1 MNDIIFTVPGVPQGK
16 GRPRV
21 TRNGAFTPKK
31 TRDYEKKVRDCYIAQ
46 GGQMF
51 PDDTPLFASITAI
64 FPIPSSLSKKRRALF
79 NGKRHC
85 KKPDADNVAK
95 AILDALNGVA
105 YRDDSAVSSLIV
117 GKSYGDDARVIVI
130 LADAANEKAVTSE

>member
-1 MNDIIFTVPGVPQGK
+1 MNYIIFTVPGVPQGK

-21 TRNGAFTPKK
+21 TRNGTFTPKK

-105 YRDDSAVSSLIV
+105 YRDDSAVSSLLV
-117 GKSYGDDARVIVI
+117 GKSYGDDARVTVSI
-130 LADAANEKAVTSE
+130 KAVTSE

>member
-1 MNDIIFTVPGVPQGK
+1 MNYIIFTVPGVPQGK

-21 TRNGAFTPKK
+21 PRNGTFTPKK

-79 NGKRHC
+79 NGKRYC

-95 AILDALNGVA
+95 AILDSLNGVA
-105 YRDDSAVSSLIV
+105 YRDDSAVSSLLV
-117 GKSYGDDARVIVI
+117 YKSYGDDARVTVSI
-130 LADAANEKAVTSE
+130 KAVTSE

>member
-21 TRNGAFTPKK
+21 TRNGTFTPKK

-95 AILDALNGVA
+95 AILDSLNGVA
-105 YRDDSAVSSLIV
+105 YRDDSAVSMLLV
-117 GKSYGDDARVIVI
+117 DKSYGDDARVVASI
-130 LADAANEKAVTSE
+130 KAVTSE

>member
-21 TRNGAFTPKK
+21 TRNGTFTPKK

-51 PDDTPLFASITAI
+51 PADTPLFASITAI

-130 LADAANEKAVTSE
+130 LADEANEKAVTSE

>member
-1 MNDIIFTVPGVPQGK
+1 MNEIIFTVPGVPQGK

-21 TRNGAFTPKK
+21 TRNGTFTPKK

-95 AILDALNGVA
+95 AILDSLNGVA

>member
-21 TRNGAFTPKK
+21 TRNGTFTPKK

-51 PDDTPLFASITAI
+51 PDDTPLFATITAI

-95 AILDALNGVA
+95 AILDSLNGVA
-105 YRDDSAVSSLIV
+105 YRDDSAVSMLLV
-117 GKSYGDDARVIVI
+117 DKSYGDDARVVASI
-130 LADAANEKAVTSE
+130 KAVTSE

>member
-1 MNDIIFTVPGVPQGK
+1 MNYIIFTVPGVPQGK

-21 TRNGAFTPKK
+21 TRNGTFTPKK

-51 PDDTPLFASITAI
+51 PDDTPLFATITAI

-105 YRDDSAVSSLIV
+105 YRDDSAVSSLLV
-117 GKSYGDDARVIVI
+117 YKSYGDDARVTVSI
-130 LADAANEKAVTSE
+130 KAVTSE

>member
-1 MNDIIFTVPGVPQGK
+1 MNITFTVPGVPQGK

-21 TRNGAFTPKK
+21 TRNGTFTPKK
-31 TRDYEKKVRDCYIAQ
+31 TRDYEKKVRECYIAD

-51 PDDTPLFASITAI
+51 PDDTPLSANIIAV
-64 FPIPSSLSKKRRALF
+64 FPIPTSLSKRKRALF
-79 NGKRHC
+79 NGRSHC

-105 YRDDSAVSSLIV
+105 YRDDSAVSLLAVSKL
-117 GKSYGDDARVIVI
+117 YGDEPRVIVHV
-130 LADAANEKAVTSE
+130 EERRE

>member
-1 MNDIIFTVPGVPQGK
+1 MNYIIFTVPGVPQGK

-64 FPIPSSLSKKRRALF
+64 FPIPSSLSKKRRDLF

-105 YRDDSAVSSLIV
+105 YRDDSAVSSLLV
-117 GKSYGDDARVIVI
+117 YKSYGDDARVTVSI
-130 LADAANEKAVTSE
+130 KAVTSE

>member
-1 MNDIIFTVPGVPQGK
+1 MNYIIFTVPGVPQGK

-21 TRNGAFTPKK
+21 TRNGTFTPKK
-31 TRDYEKKVRDCYIAQ
+31 SRDYEKKVRDCYIAQ

-105 YRDDSAVSSLIV
+105 YRDDSAVSSLLV
-117 GKSYGDDARVIVI
+117 YKSYGDDARVTVSI
-130 LADAANEKAVTSE
+130 KAVTSE

>member
-1 MNDIIFTVPGVPQGK
+1 
-16 GRPRV
+16 
-21 TRNGAFTPKK
+21 
-31 TRDYEKKVRDCYIAQ
+31 
-46 GGQMF
+46 MF

-79 NGKRHC
+79 NGKRYC

-105 YRDDSAVSSLIV
+105 YRDDSAVSSLLV
-117 GKSYGDDARVIVI
+117 YKSYGDDARVTVSI
-130 LADAANEKAVTSE
+130 KAVTSE

>member
-1 MNDIIFTVPGVPQGK
+1 MNYIIFTVPGVPQGK

-21 TRNGAFTPKK
+21 TRNGTFTPKK

-105 YRDDSAVSSLIV
+105 YRDDSAVSSLLV
-117 GKSYGDDARVIVI
+117 YKSYGDDARVTVSI
-130 LADAANEKAVTSE
+130 KAVTSE

>member
-1 MNDIIFTVPGVPQGK
+1 MNYIIFTVPGVPQGK

-21 TRNGAFTPKK
+21 TRNGTFTPKK

-51 PDDTPLFASITAI
+51 PDDTPLFANITAI

-105 YRDDSAVSSLIV
+105 YRDDSAVSSLLV
-117 GKSYGDDARVIVI
+117 YKSYGDDARVTVSI
-130 LADAANEKAVTSE
+130 KAVTSE

>member
-1 MNDIIFTVPGVPQGK
+1 MNYIIFTVPGVPQGK

-21 TRNGAFTPKK
+21 TRNGTFTPKK

-64 FPIPSSLSKKRRALF
+64 FPIPSSLSKKLRALF
-79 NGKRHC
+79 NGKRYC

-105 YRDDSAVSSLIV
+105 YRDDSAVSSLLV
-117 GKSYGDDARVIVI
+117 YKSYGDDARVTVSI
-130 LADAANEKAVTSE
+130 KAVTSE

>member
-21 TRNGAFTPKK
+21 TRNGTFTPKK

-64 FPIPSSLSKKRRALF
+64 FPIPSSLSKKRRAMF

-105 YRDDSAVSSLIV
+105 YRDDSAVSSLLV
-117 GKSYGDDARVIVI
+117 DKSYGDASRVTVSI
-130 LADAANEKAVTSE
+130 KAVTSE

>member
-21 TRNGAFTPKK
+21 TRNGTFTPKK

>member
-21 TRNGAFTPKK
+21 TRNGTFTPKK

-64 FPIPSSLSKKRRALF
+64 FPIPSSLSKKRRAMF

>member
-1 MNDIIFTVPGVPQGK
+1 MNYIIFTVPGVPQGK

-21 TRNGAFTPKK
+21 TRNGTFTPKK

-51 PDDTPLFASITAI
+51 PDDTPLFANITAI

-105 YRDDSAVSSLIV
+105 YRDDSAVSSLLV
-117 GKSYGDDARVIVI
+117 GKSYGDDARVTVSI
-130 LADAANEKAVTSE
+130 KAVTSE

>member
-1 MNDIIFTVPGVPQGK
+1 MNYIIFTVPGVPQGK

-21 TRNGAFTPKK
+21 TRNGTFTPKK

-105 YRDDSAVSSLIV
+105 YRDDSAVSLLLV
-117 GKSYGDDARVIVI
+117 DKRYGDDARVTVSIK
-130 LADAANEKAVTSE
+130 DVTSE

>member
-1 MNDIIFTVPGVPQGK
+1 MTIVFRVPGVPQGK

-21 TRNGAFTPKK
+21 TRNGTFTPKK
-31 TRDYEKKVRDCYIAQ
+31 TRDYEKKVRECYIAE

-51 PDDTPLFASITAI
+51 PDAPLYAYITAV

-79 NGKRHC
+79 NGRSHC

-105 YRDDSAVSSLIV
+105 YRDDSAVSHISIS
-117 GKSYGDDARVIVI
+117 KIYGEDPHVSVFLLEEEETAP
-130 LADAANEKAVTSE
+130 

>member
-1 MNDIIFTVPGVPQGK
+1 MNYIIFTVPGVPQGK

-21 TRNGAFTPKK
+21 TSNGTFTPKK

-51 PDDTPLFASITAI
+51 PDDTPLFANITAI

-105 YRDDSAVSSLIV
+105 YRDDSAVSSLLV
-117 GKSYGDDARVIVI
+117 DKSYGDAARVTVSI
-130 LADAANEKAVTSE
+130 KAVTSE

>member
-1 MNDIIFTVPGVPQGK
+1 MNYIIFTVPGVPQGK

-21 TRNGAFTPKK
+21 TRNGTFTPKK

-64 FPIPSSLSKKRRALF
+64 FPIPSGLSKKRRALF

>member
-21 TRNGAFTPKK
+21 TRNGTFTPKK

-105 YRDDSAVSSLIV
+105 YRDDSAVSSLLV
-117 GKSYGDDARVIVI
+117 YKSYGDDARVTVSI
-130 LADAANEKAVTSE
+130 KAVTSE

>member
-1 MNDIIFTVPGVPQGK
+1 MNYIIFTVPGVPQGK

-21 TRNGAFTPKK
+21 TRNGTFTPKK

-79 NGKRHC
+79 NGKRDC

-105 YRDDSAVSSLIV
+105 YRDDSAVSSLLV
-117 GKSYGDDARVIVI
+117 YKSYGDDARVTVSI
-130 LADAANEKAVTSE
+130 KAVTSE

>member
-21 TRNGAFTPKK
+21 TRNGTFTPKK

-79 NGKRHC
+79 KRRG
-85 KKPDADNVAK
+85 
-95 AILDALNGVA
+95 ILEN
-105 YRDDSAVSSLIV
+105 
-117 GKSYGDDARVIVI
+117 KSYRLRI
-130 LADAANEKAVTSE
+130 AASST

>member
-1 MNDIIFTVPGVPQGK
+1 MNYIIFTVPGVPQGK

-21 TRNGAFTPKK
+21 TRNGTFTPKK

-95 AILDALNGVA
+95 AILDSLNGVA
-105 YRDDSAVSSLIV
+105 YRDDSAVSSLLV
-117 GKSYGDDARVIVI
+117 YKSYGDDARVTVSI
-130 LADAANEKAVTSE
+130 KAVTSE

>member
-1 MNDIIFTVPGVPQGK
+1 MNYIIFTVPGVPQGK

-105 YRDDSAVSSLIV
+105 YRDDSAVSSLLV
-117 GKSYGDDARVIVI
+117 DKSYGDASRVTVSI
-130 LADAANEKAVTSE
+130 KAVTSE

>member
-1 MNDIIFTVPGVPQGK
+1 MNYIIFTVPGVPQGK

-21 TRNGAFTPKK
+21 TRNGTFTPKK

-51 PDDTPLFASITAI
+51 PDDTPLFANITAI
-64 FPIPSSLSKKRRALF
+64 FPIPSGISKKRRALF
-79 NGKRHC
+79 NGKRYC

-105 YRDDSAVSSLIV
+105 YRDDSAVSLLLV
-117 GKSYGDDARVIVI
+117 DKRYGDDARVTVSIT
-130 LADAANEKAVTSE
+130 AVTSE

>member
-1 MNDIIFTVPGVPQGK
+1 MNYIIFTVPGVPQGK

-21 TRNGAFTPKK
+21 TRNGTFTPKK

-46 GGQMF
+46 GGHMF

-105 YRDDSAVSSLIV
+105 YRDDSAVSSLLVYKI
-117 GKSYGDDARVIVI
+117 YGDDARVTVSI
-130 LADAANEKAVTSE
+130 KAVTSE

>member
-1 MNDIIFTVPGVPQGK
+1 MNYIIFTVPGVPQGK

-21 TRNGAFTPKK
+21 TRNGTFTPKK

-79 NGKRHC
+79 NGKRYC

-105 YRDDSAVSSLIV
+105 YRDDSAVSSLLV
-117 GKSYGDDARVIVI
+117 DKSYGDAARVTVSI
-130 LADAANEKAVTSE
+130 KAVTSE

>member
-1 MNDIIFTVPGVPQGK
+1 MNEITFTVCGVPQGK

-21 TRNGAFTPKK
+21 TRNGTFTPKK
-31 TRDYEKKVRDCYIAQ
+31 TRDYEKKVRECYIAE

-51 PDDTPLFASITAI
+51 PDDTPLSANVIAV
-64 FPIPSSLSKKRRALF
+64 FPIPSSLSKRKRALF
-79 NGKRHC
+79 NGRDHI

-105 YRDDSAVSSLIV
+105 YRDDSAISLLAVSKL
-117 GKSYGDDARVIVI
+117 YGDEPRVIVHI
-130 LADAANEKAVTSE
+130 EERRE